1 MVRKIGDDG
10 KLTNDG
16 TFYEYLKDIGCPAI
30 RGEYIG
36 GLFLIFLAHIPFLA
50 LNSILTSAV
59 EFTGNSIS
67 KIVLV
72 LIALVL
78 GYLFQGL
85 TLLFYFSLVSRRL
98 LDMGI
103 TAKLWVVAMIPVI
116 GFVFSLVLA
125 FFGSNDRKVTKTII
139 EKNEEMEILFMVVF
153 FFISPLIYTFSFW
166 ISINWVAWT
175 LPSPITF
182 LFALSFFG
190 FLITSLLHI
199 LGARLRDKE

>member
-36 GLFLIFLAHIPFLA
+36 GLFLIFLAHIPFFA
-50 LNSILTSAV
+50 LNSILINAV
-59 EFTGNSIS
+59 EFTNNSIS

-72 LIALVL
+72 IIALVL

-85 TLLFYFSLVSRRL
+85 ALLFYFSLISRRL

-103 TAKLWVVAMIPVI
+103 TAKLWVVAVIPII

-125 FFGSNDRKVTKTII
+125 FFGSNDRKVTKTTI
-139 EKNEEMEILFMVVF
+139 EKNGEMGILYMVVF
-153 FFISPLIYTFSFW
+153 FFISPLIYTFSFG
-166 ISINWVAWT
+166 ISINWAAWT
-175 LPSPITF
+175 LQSPI
-182 LFALSFFG
+182 LFIFVLTVFVL
-190 FLITSLLHI
+190 LIIGLLRI
-199 LGARLRDKE
+199 LGAQFI